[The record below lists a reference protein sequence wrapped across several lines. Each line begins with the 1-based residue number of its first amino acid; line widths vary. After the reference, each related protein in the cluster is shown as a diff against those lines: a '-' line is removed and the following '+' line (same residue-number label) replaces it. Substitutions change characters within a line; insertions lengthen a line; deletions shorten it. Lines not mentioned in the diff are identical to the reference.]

1 MKLALSYRKLF
12 CLAFQHLQYFVNLCF
27 VGITSRTEYLKE
39 DITEEELLNFIEKLN
54 KDDAVD
60 GILVQLPVP
69 QHISER
75 AVCNTIHPDKD
86 VDGFHNDNV
95 GKLCLNMDTFV
106 PATALGV
113 LELLKR

>member
-1 MKLALSYRKLF
+1 MSEE
-12 CLAFQHLQYFVNLCF
+12 
-27 VGITSRTEYLKE
+27 TSEK
-39 DITEEELLNFIEKLN
+39 ELLDYIEALN
-54 KDDAVD
+54 KDDKVD

-75 AVCNTIHPDKD
+75 AVCNAVHPDKD

-106 PATALGV
+106 PCTALGV
-113 LELLKR
+113 LELIKRY